1 MKNSTLRLVLLA
13 GMLTGLPMT
22 DASAA
27 VGGRIGACKQELKAK
42 GLKGDERKTFMKS
55 CRDDALKACKEEL
68 KSAGA
73 DKADRHAFI
82 KSCLKGDDASGATT
96 APTAPAANAP
106 APIAPAPTA
115 PGSNVPPGTG
125 TGTGTGSGMI
135 PEATPPAPK
144 P

>member
-55 CRDDALKACKEEL
+55 CKDDARKACKEEA
-68 KSAGA
+68 KSAGS

-106 APIAPAPTA
+106 APTA
-115 PGSNVPPGTG
+115 PGSTVPP
-125 TGTGTGSGMI
+125 GTGTGSGMI